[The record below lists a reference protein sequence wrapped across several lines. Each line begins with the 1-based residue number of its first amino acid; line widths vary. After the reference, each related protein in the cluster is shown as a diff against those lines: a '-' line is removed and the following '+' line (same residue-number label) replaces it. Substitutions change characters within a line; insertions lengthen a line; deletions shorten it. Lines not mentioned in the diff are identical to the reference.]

1 MKWYRLVDNVGQV
14 HFITIYVLLLYKGI
28 RVLIVSMGRI
38 KRQNTISTY
47 CARPITGPSPSLVV
61 IPQTQVC
68 QCTRGA
74 GSLDILVKDGLS
86 LPPLLH
92 HRIRSLLTCIGT
104 SRGGRHCSY
113 NPCHSSHQL
122 LLQASHQGILQT
134 PVPDL
139 IEIWSRFGRDLFQI
153 WSRFGPDWS
162 SLVQSRS
169 RFGPDRSRLSPD
181 EIDWTW
187 RLVIALHSLGT
198 WHVCT
203 SLTSGRTSWWAQVG
217 VTCGGGVY

>member
-1 MKWYRLVDNVGQV
+1 MVN
-14 HFITIYVLLLYKGI
+14 
-28 RVLIVSMGRI
+28 
-38 KRQNTISTY
+38 
-47 CARPITGPSPSLVV
+47 
-61 IPQTQVC
+61 PQTQVY

-113 NPCHSSHQL
+113 NLGHSSHQL
-122 LLQASHQGILQT
+122 LLQTSSGSSDSSWKPGVFSLRPIKGSCRHLFQ
-134 PVPDL
+134 
-139 IEIWSRFGRDLFQI
+139 IWSRFGQDLVKIIPDLVQI
-153 WSRFGPDWS
+153 WSRFGPDFWSRFGPDWS
-162 SLVQSRS
+162 SLVQSWS

-198 WHVCT
+198 CHVCT

-217 VTCGGGVY
+217 VTCGGGVYYWVNVNGIALL